1 MAFTYLIKFDAEG
14 LGPSA
19 PSSARVTRWMAP
31 MKSVLPAGT
40 SLLRLASGGAS
51 FELRTTFPCM
61 LAERGAAQGADLVP
75 GALIAR
81 VYAEGED
88 LPYGRSYCTLHPA
101 DDAAA

>member
-1 MAFTYLIKFDAEG
+1 
-14 LGPSA
+14 
-19 PSSARVTRWMAP
+19 
-31 MKSVLPAGT
+31 
-40 SLLRLASGGAS
+40 
-51 FELRTTFPCM
+51 M